1 MPTPS
6 TLRIPWIHWGWTPA
20 KHEYYNGLFRKLISS
35 ETPSDLNLMLP
46 ADHLGSPRRT
56 SSGDFLLHFPPHHPF
71 STWPR
76 VKFSCV
82 CVCMCVCVL
91 SRSVRSDSL
100 QPHRLA
106 CQAPLSMGFSRQEYW
121 RGLLFPSPG
130 DLWTQGSNP
139 GLLHCRQILYRRI
152 QISLLCLNSSS
163 CSMTCSEVDSKLNDR
178 V

>member
-6 TLRIPWIHWGWTPA
+6 TLRMPWIHWGWTPA

-91 SRSVRSDSL
+91 SRSVKSDSSR
-100 QPHRLA
+100 PHRL
-106 CQAPLSMGFSRQEYW
+106 QPTR
-121 RGLLFPSPG
+121 LLCPWDFPGKSTGVVPGSSPG
-130 DLWTQGSNP
+130 GSREFQGWKA
-139 GLLHCRQILYRRI
+139 LA
-152 QISLLCLNSSS
+152 
-163 CSMTCSEVDSKLNDR
+163 
-178 V
+178 